1 MANQTNTPDSKVGLL
16 SEILRSGRLA
26 WRLLSDPR
34 VPTINKLVIPGLV
47 GLYLL
52 WPGDLMPDFLPVLGQ
67 LDDLALLAL
76 AIKLFIDL
84 SPADIVRQHRD
95 GMTPRGPSSPEGDA
109 AKEVVDAE
117 YRVVE

>member
-1 MANQTNTPDSKVGLL
+1 MAEQMNTPNSKVGVLG
-16 SEILRSGRLA
+16 EILRSGRLA
-26 WRLLSDPR
+26 WRLFNDSR
-34 VPTINKLVIPGLV
+34 VPLLNKLVIPGLMAV
-47 GLYLL
+47 YFL
-52 WPGDLMPDFLPVLGQ
+52 WPADLMPDVLPVLGQ

-95 GMTPRGPSSPEGDA
+95 GAGPSGPSVPGQNTTKD
-109 AKEVVDAE
+109 VVDAE

>member
-1 MANQTNTPDSKVGLL
+1 MVNQTNTPDSKVGLL
-16 SEILRSGRLA
+16 GEIIRSGKLA
-26 WRLLSDPR
+26 WRLFSDPR
-34 VPTINKLVIPGLV
+34 VPRLNKLVIPGLM
-47 GLYLL
+47 GAYLL
-52 WPGDLMPDFLPVLGQ
+52 LPTDLLPDFLPVLGQ

-95 GMTPRGPSSPEGDA
+95 GMTPRGPSKPGEDA
-109 AKEVVDAE
+109 TKDVIDAE